1 MDLDDTP
8 EEAAFRQRAR
18 EWIDANAPAD
28 WRSLDLR
35 SRDDTGLDVSKDW
48 QRRKYDAGWACIHW
62 PKAYGGQDATPI
74 DRVIWAQEEG
84 DLGLLS
90 SVFVI
95 GQGMCA
101 PTIMTH
107 GSESLKQRH
116 LARIASGEEIWC
128 QLFSEPGGGSDLAGL
143 RTRAEAEGDHWVI
156 NGQKIWTSGAHY
168 SDHAILLVRTD
179 ATVRKHRGLTMFC
192 LDMRTPGITVK
203 PIKQISGNSDFNE
216 VYFDDVRIP
225 DAHRLGAIGEGWG
238 VALTTLM
245 NERLEVGG
253 VFPTNF
259 EDMFA
264 FARRV
269 EGTDGPAIR
278 EATVRERL
286 ADWYVRSAGLR
297 NIQHRMMSA
306 LSRGETP
313 GPEASIS
320 KLILGIN
327 RQRMASYML
336 DIQDMFGVV
345 VDPERGMDE
354 GQFHTV
360 FLRAAAH
367 RIEGGTDEILR
378 NIIAERVLD
387 LPGDVRVDKAVPF
400 NEIPDGRE

>member
-101 PTIMTH
+101 ADNH
-107 GSESLKQRH
+107 D
-116 LARIASGEEIWC
+116 ARIGV
-128 QLFSEPGGGSDLAGL
+128 
-143 RTRAEAEGDHWVI
+143 AEAAPPRAHRERRGDLVPAILGAWRRLGPRRLAHPGRGRGRPNWVI

-168 SDHAILLVRTD
+168 SDHAILLAANRCG
-179 ATVRKHRGLTMFC
+179 RCCKHRGLTMFC

-216 VYFDDVRIP
+216 GLLR
-225 DAHRLGAIGEGWG
+225 RLSA
-238 VALTTLM
+238 
-245 NERLEVGG
+245 
-253 VFPTNF
+253 FPTRN
-259 EDMFA
+259 A
-264 FARRV
+264 WA
-269 EGTDGPAIR
+269 
-278 EATVRERL
+278 RL
-286 ADWYVRSAGLR
+286 ARAGGWR
-297 NIQHRMMSA
+297 
-306 LSRGETP
+306 
-313 GPEASIS
+313 
-320 KLILGIN
+320 
-327 RQRMASYML
+327 
-336 DIQDMFGVV
+336 
-345 VDPERGMDE
+345 
-354 GQFHTV
+354 
-360 FLRAAAH
+360 
-367 RIEGGTDEILR
+367 
-378 NIIAERVLD
+378 
-387 LPGDVRVDKAVPF
+387 
-400 NEIPDGRE
+400 